1 MDTFIESTNVPG
13 LLAIIFLIVALGTWM
28 ERKPWGKH
36 FPAVSLV
43 LLGGGLLAN
52 TGVVPFQA
60 PLYSALVDTFV
71 PLAIPLLLFKANI
84 RTIFKEG
91 GRTLIAFFVGT
102 AGTILGVIVAMATVD
117 IGARAPELAAMY
129 TATYVG
135 GSLNFVAV
143 AETVQLNDPT
153 LFSAA
158 IAADNVAGSLYLVL
172 LVSMVS
178 WPFLYRWLGQ
188 KNIENP
194 VQQAQE
200 NTDTAAPALAKFDIP
215 QVAGAL
221 GLAALIA
228 WFGNLI
234 TDLIKVPHFSI
245 LFITIFAVLVANA
258 FPKHMQK
265 LEGEAATGMLM
276 FYVFFF
282 VIGAGA
288 DIGQL
293 VGSAST
299 LIVFVTIVIVVHLI
313 VLVGGSAMLKLS
325 VPEMITGGNACCA
338 GPGSAAAVAASQ
350 GWNNL
355 VTPGIMCGVF
365 GYVIATFLGVAIHA
379 FYS

>member
-1 MDTFIESTNVPG
+1 MDTLVDSTNVPG
-13 LLAIIFLIVALGTWM
+13 LLAIIFLVVALGTWM

-36 FPAVSLV
+36 IPAVSLV
-43 LLGGGLLAN
+43 LLGGGVLAN

-60 PLYSALVDTFV
+60 PLYGALVDTFV

-91 GRTLIAFFVGT
+91 GRTLVAFFVGT
-102 AGTILGVIVAMATVD
+102 VGTVLGVFIAMTTVD

-143 AETVQLNDPT
+143 AETLQLNDPT

-178 WPFLYRWLGQ
+178 WPFLYRWLGHPSL
-188 KNIENP
+188 EGTTH
-194 VQQAQE
+194 QAQE
-200 NTDTAAPALAKFDIP
+200 NIESKAPVTPGFDVP
-215 QVAGAL
+215 QVAGAI

-228 WFGNLI
+228 WLGNLI
-234 TDLIKVPHFSI
+234 ANLIQVPHFSI
-245 LFITIFAVLVANA
+245 LFITILAVFIANA

-299 LIVFVTIVIVVHLI
+299 LLVFVTIVIVVHLI
-313 VLVGGSAMLKLS
+313 VLIAGSAILKLS
-325 VPEMITGGNACCA
+325 VPEMITGSNACCA